1 MTATGRLVIMGSGE
15 TAPAMIKAHRMLL
28 ELVPEGAA
36 VLLDT
41 PYGFQ
46 ENADDITARAR
57 QYFRASVGH
66 DVTVAGWRSADID
79 RLTRERALT
88 ALRAALWVFA
98 GPGSPTYALRAW
110 RDTALP
116 RVLLET
122 VSRGGTLVF
131 ASAAALTLGSHTVP
145 VYEIYKAGLRP
156 YWEPGLDL
164 VAALTGLPA
173 VVIPHYDNTEGG
185 HHDTRFC
192 YLGERRLAA
201 LEAELPENGF
211 VLGVDEHTAVVLDV
225 GAGKVRVVGNGGL
238 TIRRRGESTFHA
250 AGTEL
255 PLADLA
261 GAGSRLERASSD
273 RASDSGTGPAYA
285 LDNSAGS
292 LHNVGI
298 AAVESA
304 GLAAN
309 RPLSPDL
316 GSAPLP
322 RRSAVEDCRRRFST
336 ALVEHDV
343 DAAVTALLDLD
354 QAITYQPGGPSPA
367 DESEQ
372 GHGVLRSMI
381 VELGELART
390 GVADPADAVRPFVDL
405 LISLRGRARDERDFA
420 AGDEIRDV
428 LASAGVELRDT
439 PEGPVWCLRTA
450 PAPD

>member
-28 ELVPEGAA
+28 ERVPEGAA

-66 DVTVAGWRSADID
+66 DVTVAGWRSADTD
-79 RLTRERALT
+79 GLTRERALT

-116 RVLLET
+116 RVLRET
-122 VSRGGTLVF
+122 VFRGGTLVF

-192 YLGERRLAA
+192 YLGERRLSA
-201 LEAELPENGF
+201 LEAELPEDRF

-225 GAGKVRVVGNGGL
+225 GAGTVSVLGNGGL

-250 AGTEL
+250 AGTDL
-255 PLADLA
+255 RLADLA
-261 GAGSRLERASSD
+261 
-273 RASDSGTGPAYA
+273 TVPA
-285 LDNSAGS
+285 LDDPAGS
-292 LHNVGI
+292 LRNLGI
-298 AAVESA
+298 ATAESG

-309 RPLSPDL
+309 RPMGPDL
-316 GSAPLP
+316 GSASESE
-322 RRSAVEDCRRRFST
+322 RSAVEQCRRQFS
-336 ALVEHDV
+336 ASLAGRDV
-343 DAAVTALLDLD
+343 DAAVSAALDLE
-354 QAITYQPGGPSPA
+354 QTITDRAAGPSWA
-367 DESEQ
+367 DEELDA
-372 GHGVLRSMI
+372 HGVLRSMI

-390 GVADPADAVRPFVDL
+390 GAADPVDAIRPFVDL
-405 LISLRGRARDERDFA
+405 LVILRDRVRAEKDFA
-420 AGDEIRDV
+420 AGDEIRDF
-428 LASAGVELRDT
+428 LTSAGVELRDT
-439 PEGPVWCLRTA
+439 ATGPTWSLRA
-450 PAPD
+450 DPCSD